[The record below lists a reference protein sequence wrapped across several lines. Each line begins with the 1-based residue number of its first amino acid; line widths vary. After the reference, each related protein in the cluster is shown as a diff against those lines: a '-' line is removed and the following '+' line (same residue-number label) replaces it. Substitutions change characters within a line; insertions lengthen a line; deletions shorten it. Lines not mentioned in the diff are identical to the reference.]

1 MTQFA
6 ISRAAQALLALFTL
20 VVLVFMSV
28 RISGDPTHF
37 LLSAEASTEDRLALR
52 HALGLDKPVIDQFV
66 IYISNAVQGDLG
78 DSFSHRRPV
87 IDILVERLPA
97 TFQLAIA
104 AMLVS
109 VAVGVPLGVW
119 TAVRK
124 GSLADRLVQVTAIVG
139 MSAPA
144 FWVGIMLIT
153 LFGGVLR
160 WLPTHGRD
168 GPEHLILPVVTL
180 SFFLVA
186 SMIRLTRSS
195 MLEVLNSEFV
205 KFARMRGL
213 SRSRTVWKHALK
225 NALIPVITFAGIM
238 LASLLNGTV
247 VVESV
252 FGWPGVGTVAL
263 QAVEERNFPLL
274 QGAVLL
280 SGFLYITTALIV
292 DLMYAYVDPRIR
304 ESRRAGA

>member
-1 MTQFA
+1 M
-6 ISRAAQALLALFTL
+6 
-20 VVLVFMSV
+20 
-28 RISGDPTHF
+28 SGDPTTF
-37 LLSAEASTEDRLALR
+37 LLSAEAATEDRVALR
-52 HALGLDKPVIDQFV
+52 QALGLDKSIPEQFA
-66 IYISNAVQGDLG
+66 IYVADALQGDLG
-78 DSFSHRRPV
+78 TSFTHRRPV
-87 IDILVERLPA
+87 VDVLAERLPA
-97 TFQLAIA
+97 TIELAIA

-109 VAVGVPLGVW
+109 IVIGIPLGVW
-119 TAVRK
+119 TAVRR
-124 GSLADRLVQVTAIVG
+124 GTWSDRLVQVTAIVG

-144 FWVGIMLIT
+144 FWIGIMLVT
-153 LFGGVLR
+153 LFGGYLR
-160 WLPTHGRD
+160 WLPTYGRD
-168 GPEHLILPVVTL
+168 GPQHLILPVVTL
-180 SFFLVA
+180 AFFLVA

-195 MLEVLNSEFV
+195 MLEVLGSEYV

-213 SRSRTVWKHALK
+213 SRSRMIWKHALK

-252 FGWPGVGTVAL
+252 FGWPGVGSVAL

-292 DLMYAYVDPRIR
+292 DLTYAYVDPRIR
-304 ESRRAGA
+304 ESRRAAHP